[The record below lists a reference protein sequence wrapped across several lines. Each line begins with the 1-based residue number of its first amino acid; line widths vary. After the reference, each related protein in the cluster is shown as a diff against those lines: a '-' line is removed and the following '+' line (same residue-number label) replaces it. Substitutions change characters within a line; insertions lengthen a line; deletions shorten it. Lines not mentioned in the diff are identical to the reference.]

1 MDKSDYK
8 DDTHK
13 SWNSKA
19 ILKVRTLKKKRIA
32 MKLWFREEDSDAEI
46 IAEDIDDENA
56 VIIRDDQIEN
66 VGEVEVVEDRV
77 GDEDGLRL
85 ADNNQVS
92 VDEVQFIFSS
102 SLTA

>member
-1 MDKSDYK
+1 
-8 DDTHK
+8 
-13 SWNSKA
+13 
-19 ILKVRTLKKKRIA
+19 

-46 IAEDIDDENA
+46 IAEEIDDENA